1 MIFKFS
7 YINVKLFSIY
17 IFCKRELKFPKKICY
32 IVFRKGYDTMI
43 KRHIYN
49 QILNSV
55 KSKPVTLITGA
66 RQVGKSTL
74 AFEFEKGFFLCV
86 S

>member
-1 MIFKFS
+1 M
-7 YINVKLFSIY
+7 
-17 IFCKRELKFPKKICY
+17 CY

-49 QILNSV
+49 QILDSV

-74 AFEFEKGFFLCV
+74 AFEFEKMQAF
-86 S
+86 

>member
-1 MIFKFS
+1 M
-7 YINVKLFSIY
+7 
-17 IFCKRELKFPKKICY
+17 CY

-49 QILNSV
+49 QILDSV

-66 RQVGKSTL
+66 RQVGKLTL
-74 AFEFEKGFFLCV
+74 AFEFEKWVFLMCHLIV
-86 S
+86 QEKEKWPKKIQNYFYKCILGH

>member
-17 IFCKRELKFPKKICY
+17 IFCKKGIEFPKKCY
-32 IVFRKGYDTMI
+32 IVFRKGYDTRI

-74 AFEFEKGFFLCV
+74 AFEFEKMQAF
-86 S
+86 

>member
-1 MIFKFS
+1 M
-7 YINVKLFSIY
+7 
-17 IFCKRELKFPKKICY
+17 RY

-49 QILNSV
+49 QILDSV

-66 RQVGKSTL
+66 RQVGKSSTYGN
-74 AFEFEKGFFLCV
+74 EKN
-86 S
+86 